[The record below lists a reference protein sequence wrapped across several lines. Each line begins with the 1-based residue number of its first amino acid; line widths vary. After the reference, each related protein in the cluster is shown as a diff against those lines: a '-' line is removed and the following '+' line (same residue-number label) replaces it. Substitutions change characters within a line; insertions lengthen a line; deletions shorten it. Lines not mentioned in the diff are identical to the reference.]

1 MAVGIPP
8 ASTTTSATTWLI
20 SGDID
25 YDINTRVVRL
35 STDTDGAPEDADI
48 GTGITGEEVELAVI
62 CMQVRY
68 FSGKTVYTYAATGVR
83 DDKSNELL
91 WYLTGSDSPQ
101 RMTYDELLAWGSS
114 NGRDIIK
121 MWLATSWQQLV

>member
-8 ASTTTSATTWLI
+8 ASATTWL
-20 SGDID
+20 SNGDID
-25 YDINTRVVRL
+25 YDINTRVVRVRL
-35 STDTDGAPEDADI
+35 STDTDGAPEDADMST
-48 GTGITGEEVELAVI
+48 GTGTAGEEVELAVI

-114 NGRDIIK
+114 NGRDIVK
-121 MWLATSWQQLV
+121 MWLATSWKQLV

>member
-1 MAVGIPP
+1 VAVGVPP
-8 ASTTTSATTWLI
+8 ASTTTWLI
-20 SGDID
+20 SGDIA

-35 STDTDGAPEDADI
+35 STDTDDMPEDTDMDT
-48 GTGITGEEVELAVI
+48 GTAGGEIELAVI

-101 RMTYDELLAWGSS
+101 RMTYEELLAWGSS
-114 NGRDIIK
+114 NGRAIIK